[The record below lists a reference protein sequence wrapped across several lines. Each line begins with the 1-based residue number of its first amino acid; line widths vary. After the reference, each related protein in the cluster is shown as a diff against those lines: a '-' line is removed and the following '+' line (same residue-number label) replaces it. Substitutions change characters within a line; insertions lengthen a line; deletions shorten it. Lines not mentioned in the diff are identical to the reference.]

1 MQIKQQNLS
10 CPLTKSA
17 TYIHKDENGLK
28 ID

>member
-1 MQIKQQNLS
+1 MQIKQQILG

-17 TYIHKDENGLK
+17 TYLHKDENGLK